1 MAQQAD
7 CSEDAEK
14 LFESDDS
21 ENNQRDLVI
30 MAEFMHGQNED
41 DIEDDDAGLFEDESS
56 LGVMILTDT
65 RKEIV
70 TSA

>member
-30 MAEFMHGQNED
+30 MAEFMHG
-41 DIEDDDAGLFEDESS
+41 
-56 LGVMILTDT
+56 
-65 RKEIV
+65 
-70 TSA
+70 